1 MRKIE
6 QQMNAAIAASKD
18 WKKDNTEVIYCAT
31 DDTSIVKLYGH
42 IIAIIGETWMQIFD
56 GGHQTTTTKSRLNA
70 ILRAHGIGSECV
82 FQKYYTWFFRD
93 AEGGTIPFFS
103 GMRLN

>member
-6 QQMNAAIAASKD
+6 QQMNSAINASKD

-31 DDTSIVKLYGH
+31 DDTSIVTLYGH
-42 IIAIIGETWMQIFD
+42 IIAIIGDTWMQIFD

-70 ILRAHGIGSECV
+70 ILHAHGIGGESV
-82 FQKYYTWFFRD
+82 YQKNYDWFFRMSD
-93 AEGGTIPFFS
+93 GTTIPFFS

>member
-1 MRKIE
+1 
-6 QQMNAAIAASKD
+6 MNSAINASKD

-42 IIAIIGETWMQIFD
+42 IIAIIGDTWMQIFD

-70 ILRAHGIGSECV
+70 ILHAHGIGGESV
-82 FQKYYTWFFRD
+82 YQKNYDWFFRMSD
-93 AEGGTIPFFS
+93 GTTIPFFS